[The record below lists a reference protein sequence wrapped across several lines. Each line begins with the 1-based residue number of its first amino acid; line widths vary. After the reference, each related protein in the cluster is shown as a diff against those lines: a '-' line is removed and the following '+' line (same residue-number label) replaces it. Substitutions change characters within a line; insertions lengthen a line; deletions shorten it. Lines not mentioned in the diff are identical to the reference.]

1 MDVETPFGKLQ
12 ANDARELLNC
22 PRELDRQILAY
33 SRHWILVGIFLRCT
47 TCGASQKASDSA
59 NPFSHR
65 AECIANHSGHDFPWR
80 QLLATLSQLPVDRLA
95 EPTQQQ

>member
-1 MDVETPFGKLQ
+1 MDVETPFGPLQ

-22 PRELDRQILAY
+22 PTELDRQILAY

-59 NPFSHR
+59 QPFLHL
-65 AECIANHSGHDFPWR
+65 AECKAKHLGHDFPWR

-95 EPTQQQ
+95 EATR